1 MTNVDRAIQSKKDAL
16 SRRKKG
22 AVISSEP
29 KVFQVKM
36 IERVG
41 GEYNKVLTVRYRFN
55 AALKDQLANR
65 ENHFILDVGKVIA
78 EHNLFTIRNRLIDQ
92 GMHIFWWKID
102 ELIEDFEYD
111 RDKFKPIRQIQFD
124 CKGQTNKKKQS
135 TRCSSNGDR
144 KMQPTYNF

>member
-1 MTNVDRAIQSKKDAL
+1 
-16 SRRKKG
+16 
-22 AVISSEP
+22 
-29 KVFQVKM
+29 M

-111 RDKFKPIRQIQFD
+111 RDKFKPIGQIQFD